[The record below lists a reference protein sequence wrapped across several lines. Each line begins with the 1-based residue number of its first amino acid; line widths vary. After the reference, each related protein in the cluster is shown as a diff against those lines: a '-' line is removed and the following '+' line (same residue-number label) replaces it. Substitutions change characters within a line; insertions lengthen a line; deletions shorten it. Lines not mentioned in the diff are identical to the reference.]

1 MPWGVTPGDGSFAPA
16 WTLGAVVSPCS
27 YLGTS
32 HPSFVPH
39 AMLFMPQ
46 MNFVGI
52 FLVAKVMPTHFRQ
65 FL

>member
-1 MPWGVTPGDGSFAPA
+1 MTQGDGSFAPA
-16 WTLGAVVSPCS
+16 WILGAVVFPCS

-39 AMLFMPQ
+39 AVAQ
-46 MNFVGI
+46 MNFAGI